1 MKKFAKL
8 FLSCA
13 AVAAITAAVA
23 TSAMAADNL
32 PLSKVERT
40 PAGASGTYDTVQITI
55 PATYTD
61 TVKTILIL
69 PENYLD
75 SNGKVD
81 ADKIIYVNQGM
92 TVEDGK
98 VTVPV
103 KKFNDELEAD
113 QGKYLVLMGGDT
125 TTALYEGTFRVG
137 SKGMVYG
144 EVDGKVSKN
153 GPDTGD
159 ALAIIR
165 YALGSKDLLTGDLL
179 TAAEVDGKVSKNGPD
194 TGDALCVIRYAL
206 GETDAKL
213 IGLVGQEF

>member
-61 TVKTILIL
+61 TIKTILIL

-125 TTALYEGTFRVG
+125 TTALYEGNFRVG
-137 SKGMVYG
+137 SAGVLMGDINFDEKLNPADATLALKHYAKMITL
-144 EVDGKVSKN
+144 E
-153 GPDTGD
+153 GD
-159 ALAIIR
+159 ALIAADVNEDEKINPADATCILKY
-165 YALGSKDLLTGDLL
+165 YAKMPGTGI
-179 TAAEVDGKVSKNGPD
+179 V
-194 TGDALCVIRYAL
+194 
-206 GETDAKL
+206 GETK
-213 IGLVGQEF
+213 